1 MWGVEGHTAFC
12 ARIGDGD
19 LDGPALP
26 ADLVVAAHGVPCLA
40 AALLEE
46 LDRDLAATAAA
57 ARVGRCST
65 GTGVA
70 EAETVSQAA
79 AVRGWVVGLVALGF
93 ELAHEGGDALVD
105 EGLDLGLGDVGE
117 FKSEDIAGLRDD
129 GREVAEEEDG
139 VEDAWAEKKQDSVS
153 FGGVLARGHEIGLV
167 SRGSGQQSRT
177 AFGAETHHGRCRAPN
192 SGRQRPRV

>member
-57 ARVGRCST
+57 AGAGRRPPRAGET
-65 GTGVA
+65 ET
-70 EAETVSQAA
+70 EAVS
-79 AVRGWVVGLVALGF
+79 
-93 ELAHEGGDALVD
+93 
-105 EGLDLGLGDVGE
+105 
-117 FKSEDIAGLRDD
+117 
-129 GREVAEEEDG
+129 
-139 VEDAWAEKKQDSVS
+139 
-153 FGGVLARGHEIGLV
+153 
-167 SRGSGQQSRT
+167 
-177 AFGAETHHGRCRAPN
+177 
-192 SGRQRPRV
+192 